1 MRLRSL
7 ITALFASTLL
17 AGPTLAVDYPKGPL
31 VDPAAGAP
39 RKGGTV
45 APDVE
50 LFFKNPRFGG
60 VTLSP
65 DGKYAAALVG
75 AKDTGRR
82 NLMLVDLA
90 DPRKS
95 RFLTNLKETDIQ
107 DFFWKGNDR
116 LVFSLDSDGNESR
129 GLYSVDTGEKPLIR
143 VLIDA
148 KKLETGRSADTI
160 DELED
165 SPDEILVQ
173 YNQRDVRYP
182 DVYRL
187 NVINSKLTMAARN
200 EGDVIGWFPDRQ
212 GVIRGA
218 YKVKGR
224 DQEVL
229 YRSSAD
235 APWQTL
241 SKTTFPEAGWQP
253 RAMDFDGR
261 TMYISTNVGHDKAA
275 IYKYDPET
283 KTQGEL
289 VYKNDKVDAGGL
301 IFSDKEKKL
310 IGVTYNDDKVHRVY
324 TDAAWAALMKG
335 LEDQFPGQEV
345 GISSMTKDEMLMTI
359 AVFSDTDPGS
369 VYLFDR
375 AKNSLKFL
383 VRGRPDID
391 PKKMS
396 PMKPFE
402 FTTRDGLTVHGYIT
416 IPKDAK
422 GPVPLIVNPHGGPFG
437 VRDNWGFN
445 PEHQFFA
452 QRGYASMQVNYRG
465 SGGYGKTF
473 HDAGFKKWGRE
484 MQNDLTDAVKWAI
497 AQGHADAS
505 KVCIYGGSY
514 GGYATMA
521 GLTFT
526 PELYKCGVNYV
537 GVVDIPLLF
546 TTMPK
551 YWEPQKDVMKF
562 QIGDPETE
570 KQLLHDASPLNF
582 VQKIQAPIFIVQGGK
597 DPRVVRKHAEYL
609 RSAMD
614 KHDKPYEWLM
624 RENEGHGF
632 RKEENR
638 LELYTR
644 MGDFFAKHLAPPAGS
659 NPAP

>member
-1 MRLRSL
+1 MRLRHVIS
-7 ITALFASTLL
+7 ALVASAVL
-17 AGPTLAVDYPKGPL
+17 AGPALAIDYKKGPL

-39 RKGGTV
+39 RKDDSI

-50 LFFKNPRFGG
+50 MFFKFPRFGA

-65 DGKYAAALVG
+65 DGKYAAALVA
-75 AKDTGRR
+75 AKDSGRR

-90 DPRKS
+90 DPKKS

-107 DFFWKGNDR
+107 GFFWKGNDR
-116 LVFSLDSDGNESR
+116 LVFTLDSDGNEQR
-129 GLYSVDTGEKPLIR
+129 GLYSVDIGEKPLIR

-148 KKLETGRSADTI
+148 KKLESGRSANTI

-165 SPDEILVQ
+165 NPDEILISF
-173 YNQRDVRYP
+173 NLRDERYP

-187 NVINSKLTMAARN
+187 NVINGKTTMAARN
-200 EGDVIGWFPDRQ
+200 EGDVVGWFPDRK

-224 DQEVL
+224 EEEVL
-229 YRSSAD
+229 YRSTAD

-241 SKTTFPEAGWQP
+241 SKTTFPEAGWEP
-253 RAMDFDGR
+253 MAMDYDGR
-261 TMYISTNVGHDKAA
+261 GMYIRTNIGHDKAA

-283 KTQGEL
+283 KTQGAL
-289 VYKNDKVDAGGL
+289 VFKHDKVDAGGL
-301 IFSDKEKKL
+301 MFSDKEQKL

-324 TDAAWAALMKG
+324 TDPTWAAMMKG

-345 GISSMTKDEMLMTI
+345 AISSMTKDENLMTI
-359 AVFSDTDPGS
+359 VVFSDVDSGS
-369 VYLFDR
+369 TYLYDR

-383 VRGRPDID
+383 VRGRPDVD

-402 FTTRDGLTVHGYIT
+402 FTARDGLVVRGYIT

-437 VRDNWGFN
+437 VRDNWGFDSEN
-445 PEHQFFA
+445 QFFA
-452 QRGYASMQVNYRG
+452 GRGYATMEVNYRG
-465 SGGYGKTF
+465 SGGYGKAF

-484 MQNDLTDAVKWAI
+484 MQHDITDAVKWAI
-497 AQGHADAS
+497 AQGHADANR
-505 KVCIYGGSY
+505 VCIYGGSY

-521 GLTFT
+521 GMTFT

-537 GVVDIPLLF
+537 GVTDIPLLF
-546 TTMPK
+546 SSMPK
-551 YWEPQKDVMKF
+551 YWEPTKDLMKV
-562 QIGDPETE
+562 QIGDPETD
-570 KQLLHDASPLNF
+570 KQLLFDASPINF
-582 VQKIQAPIFIVQGGK
+582 VKNIQAPVFIVQGGK
-597 DPRVVRKHAEYL
+597 DPRVVRKHAEWL
-609 RSAMD
+609 RSEMKD
-614 KHDKPYEWLM
+614 KGKAHEWLL

-632 RKEENR
+632 AKEENR
-638 LELYTR
+638 MELYTR
-644 MGDFFAKHLAPPAGS
+644 MGDFFAKFLAPPAAA
-659 NPAP
+659 NAAP

>member
-60 VTLSP
+60 VQLSP
-65 DGKYAAALVG
+65 DGRYAIAVAG
-75 AKDTGRR
+75 SSKNPRR
-82 NLMLVDLA
+82 NLILVDLA
-90 DPRKS
+90 DPKKS
-95 RFLTNLKETDIQ
+95 RFITNLLETDIQ
-107 DFFWKGNDR
+107 DFFWKSNDR
-116 LVFSLDSDGNESR
+116 IVFSLDSDGAETF
-129 GLYSVDTGEKPLIR
+129 GLYSVDIGEKPLIR

-148 KKLETGRSADTI
+148 KKLEAGRSAQTI
-160 DELED
+160 NTLED
-165 SPDEILVQ
+165 DPDEILIQ
-173 YNQRDVRYP
+173 YNMRDFRYP

-187 NVINSKLTMAARN
+187 NVVNGKLTMAARN
-200 EGDVIGWFPDRQ
+200 EGDIIGWLPDHS

-218 YKVKGR
+218 VKQKGR
-224 DQEVL
+224 ESDVL
-229 YRSSAD
+229 YRPTAD
-235 APWQTL
+235 APWQVLT
-241 SKTTFPEAGWQP
+241 KTTFPEAGWSP
-253 RAMDFDGR
+253 VGMDYDNR

-275 IYKYDPET
+275 IYK
-283 KTQGEL
+283 
-289 VYKNDKVDAGGL
+289 
-301 IFSDKEKKL
+301 EKKL
-310 IGVTYNDDKVHRVY
+310 IGYTYQDDKQHRVY
-324 TDAAWAALMKG
+324 TDAAWATLMKG

-345 GISSMTKDEMLMTI
+345 LISSMTKDEMLMTI

-369 VYLFDR
+369 TYLYDR

-422 GPVPLIVNPHGGPFG
+422 GPVPLIVNPHGGPWA
-437 VRDNWGFN
+437 RDSWGFN

-452 QRGYASMQVNYRG
+452 GRGYATMQVNFRG
-465 SGGYGKTF
+465 STGYGKSF
-473 HDAGFKKWGRE
+473 LEASYKKWGRE
-484 MQNDLTDAVKWAI
+484 MQNDITDAVKWAI

-537 GVVDIPLLF
+537 GVTDIPLLF
-546 TTMPK
+546 TSMPK
-551 YWEPQKDVMKF
+551 HWEPRKDVMKL

-570 KQLLHDASPLNF
+570 KQLLHDASPINF
-582 VQKIQAPIFIVQGGK
+582 VKNIQAPVFIVQGGK
-597 DPRVVRKHAEYL
+597 DPRVVRKHAEWL
-609 RSAMD
+609 RSEMKD
-614 KHDKPYEWLM
+614 KGKAYEWLM

-632 RKEENR
+632 VKEENR

-644 MGDFFAKHLAPPAGS
+644 MGDFFAKHLAPPAGA